1 MDSKNR
7 LKALTLSKAC
17 VVKLQFTFSNFCM
30 CVSLYFATCTIS
42 VTYFRPGKKCFF
54 EPQHKYSK
62 SYCSKS
68 LKT

>member
-1 MDSKNR
+1 M
-7 LKALTLSKAC
+7 
-17 VVKLQFTFSNFCM
+17 VQM
-30 CVSLYFATCTIS
+30 I
-42 VTYFRPGKKCFF
+42 RPGKKNFGSDQLIFENWSGGPVGLFSFFF